1 MDRLVLGRW
10 RRRRPEE
17 LQVPGDLCGQSGDAG
32 HLHLIPDLAGNAAGL
47 CSFNKKR
54 VCRRLEASGHEP
66 GCHQVNTCTLVSW
79 DPGDWE
85 PPPRGCPPPLKPESG
100 EGRPNAGIP
109 QNGGRSLAQPCPRC
123 IAGESGHFNHTE
135 NR

>member
-17 LQVPGDLCGQSGDAG
+17 LQVPGDL
-32 HLHLIPDLAGNAAGL
+32 
-47 CSFNKKR
+47 KR